1 MKLFNRGVLCS
12 LLLLF
17 ALPAVAQSATGT
29 LIGSVIDSRSQKP
42 VVDVE
47 VTATSPQRPGSW
59 TTKTDFWGGYRMTRL
74 PPGVYT
80 LRFVGKQF
88 HPGIRH
94 QVRVKAGRIQRAD
107 VSLLPEDSRGEGVEV
122 VVAPLSGRA
131 VIDVSSTTTGVNV
144 DQEFIT
150 RIAVARPAGRGG
162 VSRTYDSLAGTSN
175 NAEYGVSVA
184 NPGPISPNIPNTS
197 YGIGPAGLVESR
209 RAYGVNGP
217 PPGTSVSHS
226 FAPTPPTA
234 TLVSPA
240 AISTPPAATPVSTA
254 SISAPAAATPVST
267 ASISAPAAATP
278 VSPASVSAPA
288 AATPVTLPVPHSPSA
303 EAPAP
308 LVPPNGDRFLDMYF
322 KGHGVN
328 PTVNTEEERFST
340 FSVDTDTASYTLT
353 RAYLERQSL
362 PDEQGVRVEEFV
374 NTFDYGYAD
383 AKDAPFGIHVEGFP
397 SPVRKGYQVVRIGV
411 KAREVSDAQR
421 KPSHLVFVIDVS
433 GSMNL
438 ENRLGLVKRALRM
451 LVEELDERDFVS
463 IVVYGSEARQVLA
476 PTSATQQARLFAAI
490 DMLYSEGS
498 TNAQEGLELGY
509 RIASKHRIPGGIN
522 RVILCS
528 DGVANVGVSDADGI
542 WAKVKDF
549 AAQGIT
555 LSTVG
560 FGMGNYNDAL
570 MERLSHVG
578 EGNYAYVDGL
588 KEAHR
593 IFVQNLT
600 GTLQVVAKDVK
611 LQVEFDPKDVSL
623 YRLLGYENRMLTKQA
638 FRDDRVDAGEVG
650 AGHSVTALYEV
661 KLREGA
667 TQLGTL
673 RIRYKAPEGGDSKE
687 LETKLP
693 VTALRPSFTTAES
706 TTRLAYVAAAFAEKL
721 RGSYWTRPL
730 TYASLLELWQGV
742 ALKERQDVSELG
754 DLIRKAAA
762 IDQRQDRFESLAPL
776 KSMDYDQAPSVL

>member
-1 MKLFNRGVLCS
+1 MTPVIRGVLCG

-17 ALPAVAQSATGT
+17 ALPALARKATGT
-29 LIGSVIDSRSQKP
+29 LIGTVIDSRSHKSL
-42 VVDVE
+42 VDVE
-47 VTATSPQRPGSW
+47 VTATSLQQSGSW
-59 TTKTDFWGGYRMTRL
+59 SAKTDTWGSYRMTTL

-80 LRFVGKQF
+80 LRFAGKQF
-88 HPGIRH
+88 YPSIRH
-94 QVRVKAGRIQRAD
+94 QVRVQAGRTQRAD
-107 VSLLPEDSRGEGVEV
+107 ASLLPDNSRGEGIEV
-122 VVAPLSGRA
+122 VITPPPGTRQI
-131 VIDVSSTTTGVNV
+131 IDVASTAAGVNV
-144 DQEFIT
+144 DQEFIK
-150 RIAVARPAGRGG
+150 RIAVARPGGRGG
-162 VSRTYDSLAGTSN
+162 PSRSHESLAGTSN
-175 NAEYGVSVA
+175 NEEYGVPVA

-217 PPGTSVSHS
+217 PPGTSVSHAS
-226 FAPTPPTA
+226 AP
-234 TLVSPA
+234 
-240 AISTPPAATPVSTA
+240 TPPAATPVA
-254 SISAPAAATPVST
+254 LPAPA
-267 ASISAPAAATP
+267 
-278 VSPASVSAPA
+278 SPP
-288 AATPVTLPVPHSPSA
+288 
-303 EAPAP
+303 PAP
-308 LVPPNGDRFLDMYF
+308 LVPPNGARFLDMYF

-353 RAYLERQSL
+353 RAYLERQAL
-362 PDEQGVRVEEFV
+362 PDEQAVRVEEFV

-383 AKDAPFGIHVEGFP
+383 AEDAPFGVHVEGFP

-433 GSMNL
+433 GSMNM
-438 ENRLGLVKRALRM
+438 ENRLGLVKHALRM

-463 IVVYGSEARQVLA
+463 IVVYGSQARRVLA
-476 PTSATQQARLFAAI
+476 PTSATQQARLLEAI
-490 DMLYSEGS
+490 DGLYSEGS

-509 RIASKHRIPGGIN
+509 QIASEHLIPGGIN

-542 WAKVKDF
+542 WAKVKGF
-549 AAQGIT
+549 AARGIT

-623 YRLLGYENRMLTKQA
+623 YRLLGYENRMLTKQQ

-667 TQLGTL
+667 SNLGTL

-687 LETKLP
+687 LEMKLP
-693 VTALRPSFTTAES
+693 VTALRPSFATAES

-730 TYASLLELWQGV
+730 TYASLLELWRGV
-742 ALKERQDVSELG
+742 GLKDRQDVSELG

-762 IDQRQDRFESLAPL
+762 LDQRQDRFESLAPL

>member
-1 MKLFNRGVLCS
+1 MTPVIRGVLCG

-17 ALPAVAQSATGT
+17 ALPALARKATGT
-29 LIGSVIDSRSQKP
+29 LIGTVIDSRSHKSL
-42 VVDVE
+42 VDVE
-47 VTATSPQRPGSW
+47 VTATSLQQSGSW
-59 TTKTDFWGGYRMTRL
+59 SAKTDTWGSYRMTTL

-80 LRFVGKQF
+80 LRFAGKQF
-88 HPGIRH
+88 YPSIRH
-94 QVRVKAGRIQRAD
+94 QVRVQAGRTQRAD
-107 VSLLPEDSRGEGVEV
+107 ASLLPDDSRGEGIEV
-122 VVAPLSGRA
+122 VRTSPPGTRQI
-131 VIDVSSTTTGVNV
+131 IDVASTVAGVNV
-144 DQEFIT
+144 DQEFIK
-150 RIAVARPAGRGG
+150 RVAVARPGARGG
-162 VSRTYDSLAGTSN
+162 PSRSHESLAGTSSN
-175 NAEYGVSVA
+175 EEYGVPVA

-217 PPGTSVSHS
+217 PPGTSVSHAS
-226 FAPTPPTA
+226 AP
-234 TLVSPA
+234 
-240 AISTPPAATPVSTA
+240 TPPAATPVA
-254 SISAPAAATPVST
+254 
-267 ASISAPAAATP
+267 
-278 VSPASVSAPA
+278 
-288 AATPVTLPVPHSPSA
+288 LPVPASPPS
-303 EAPAP
+303 ETPAP
-308 LVPPNGDRFLDMYF
+308 LVPPNGARFLDMYF

-353 RAYLERQSL
+353 RAYLERQAL
-362 PDEQGVRVEEFV
+362 PDEQAVRVEEFV

-383 AKDAPFGIHVEGFP
+383 AEDAPFGVHVEGFP

-433 GSMNL
+433 GSMNM
-438 ENRLGLVKRALRM
+438 ENRLGLVKHALRM

-463 IVVYGSEARQVLA
+463 IVVYGSQARRVLA
-476 PTSATQQARLFAAI
+476 PTSATQQARLLEAI
-490 DMLYSEGS
+490 DGLYSEGS

-509 RIASKHRIPGGIN
+509 QIASEHRIPGGIN

-542 WAKVKDF
+542 WAKVKGF
-549 AAQGIT
+549 AARGIT

-667 TQLGTL
+667 SDLGTL

-693 VTALRPSFTTAES
+693 ITALRANYARARS

-730 TYASLLELWQGV
+730 TYASLLELWRVVG
-742 ALKERQDVSELG
+742 LEDRQDVSELG
-754 DLIRKAAA
+754 DLIRMAAA
-762 IDQRQDRFESLAPL
+762 LDQRQDRFESLAPL

>member
-1 MKLFNRGVLCS
+1 MASSRSAEVDVMKLFNRGVLCS

-17 ALPAVAQSATGT
+17 ALPAVAQSATST

-175 NAEYGVSVA
+175 NAE
-184 NPGPISPNIPNTS
+184 
-197 YGIGPAGLVESR
+197 
-209 RAYGVNGP
+209 YGVNGP

-397 SPVRKGYQVVRIGV
+397 SPVRKGYQVVRI
-411 KAREVSDAQR
+411 
-421 KPSHLVFVIDVS
+421 
-433 GSMNL
+433 
-438 ENRLGLVKRALRM
+438 
-451 LVEELDERDFVS
+451 
-463 IVVYGSEARQVLA
+463 
-476 PTSATQQARLFAAI
+476 
-490 DMLYSEGS
+490 
-498 TNAQEGLELGY
+498 
-509 RIASKHRIPGGIN
+509 
-522 RVILCS
+522 
-528 DGVANVGVSDADGI
+528 
-542 WAKVKDF
+542 
-549 AAQGIT
+549 
-555 LSTVG
+555 
-560 FGMGNYNDAL
+560 
-570 MERLSHVG
+570 
-578 EGNYAYVDGL
+578 
-588 KEAHR
+588 
-593 IFVQNLT
+593 
-600 GTLQVVAKDVK
+600 
-611 LQVEFDPKDVSL
+611 
-623 YRLLGYENRMLTKQA
+623 
-638 FRDDRVDAGEVG
+638 
-650 AGHSVTALYEV
+650 
-661 KLREGA
+661 
-667 TQLGTL
+667 
-673 RIRYKAPEGGDSKE
+673 
-687 LETKLP
+687 
-693 VTALRPSFTTAES
+693 
-706 TTRLAYVAAAFAEKL
+706 
-721 RGSYWTRPL
+721 
-730 TYASLLELWQGV
+730 
-742 ALKERQDVSELG
+742 
-754 DLIRKAAA
+754 
-762 IDQRQDRFESLAPL
+762 
-776 KSMDYDQAPSVL
+776 

>member
-1 MKLFNRGVLCS
+1 MKLFNRGALYG

-17 ALPAVAQSATGT
+17 ALPAVAQAATGT
-29 LIGSVIDSRSQKP
+29 LIGTVIDSRSQKP

-59 TTKTDFWGGYRMTRL
+59 TTKTNTWGSYRMTLL

-94 QVRVKAGRIQRAD
+94 QVRVKAGRIHRAD

-122 VVAPLSGRA
+122 VSTAPPGARQI
-131 VIDVSSTTTGVNV
+131 IDVSSTMTGVNV
-144 DQEFIT
+144 DQEFIK
-150 RIAVARPAGRGG
+150 RIAVARPGGRGG

-175 NAEYGVSVA
+175 NEEYGVPVA
-184 NPGPISPNIPNTS
+184 TPGPISPNIPNTS

-217 PPGTSVSHS
+217 PPGSFVSHAS
-226 FAPTPPTA
+226 D
-234 TLVSPA
+234 PA
-240 AISTPPAATPVSTA
+240 PPAATPVA
-254 SISAPAAATPVST
+254 
-267 ASISAPAAATP
+267 
-278 VSPASVSAPA
+278 
-288 AATPVTLPVPHSPSA
+288 LPVPHSPA
-303 EAPAP
+303 PEAPAP

-353 RAYLERQSL
+353 RAYLERQAL

-383 AKDAPFGIHVEGFP
+383 AQDAPFGIHVEGFP

-463 IVVYGSEARQVLA
+463 IVVYGSQARQVLS
-476 PTSATQQARLFAAI
+476 PTSATQQDRLLAAI
-490 DMLYSEGS
+490 DGLYSEGS

-509 RIASKHRIPGGIN
+509 RIASEHRMKGGIN
-522 RVILCS
+522 RGILCS

-650 AGHSVTALYEV
+650 AGHAVTALYEV

-667 TQLGTL
+667 TQVGTL
-673 RIRYKAPEGGDSKE
+673 RIRYKTPEGGDSKE

-693 VTALRPSFTTAES
+693 VTALRADYALARS

-776 KSMDYDQAPSVL
+776 KSMDYDQAPPVL